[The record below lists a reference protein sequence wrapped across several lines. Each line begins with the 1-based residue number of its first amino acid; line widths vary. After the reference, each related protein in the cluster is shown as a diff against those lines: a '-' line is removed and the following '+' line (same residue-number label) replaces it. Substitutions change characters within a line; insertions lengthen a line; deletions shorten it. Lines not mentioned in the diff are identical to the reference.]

1 MSTSIY
7 ARIPRNGRTARELA
21 EKAGMSVRTAQ
32 RWTAEPREIYL
43 TRAEQ
48 RRQQIRELREQGLSM
63 RAIADEVGCAVG
75 TVHNALNY
83 QDDDKGSCSD
93 HVEAS

>member
-1 MSTSIY
+1 MS
-7 ARIPRNGRTARELA
+7 AEHAVRRKRTAREVA
-21 EKAGMSVRTAQ
+21 EQLGVSPRTVR
-32 RWTAEPREIYL
+32 RFVAEPRDAYL
-43 TRAEQ
+43 SRAEQ

-63 RAIADEVGCAVG
+63 RAIATEVGCSVG

-83 QDDDKGSCSD
+83 QDHDKGAKSG

>member
-1 MSTSIY
+1 MSTSVY
-7 ARIPRNGRTARELA
+7 ARLPRNGRTARELA

-32 RWTAEPREIYL
+32 RWTAEPRDTYL
-43 TRAEQ
+43 SRAEQ
-48 RRQQIRELREQGLSM
+48 RRQQIRELRDQGLSM
-63 RAIADEVGCAVG
+63 RAIADEVGCSVG

-83 QDDDKGSCSD
+83 QDDDKGSRSD